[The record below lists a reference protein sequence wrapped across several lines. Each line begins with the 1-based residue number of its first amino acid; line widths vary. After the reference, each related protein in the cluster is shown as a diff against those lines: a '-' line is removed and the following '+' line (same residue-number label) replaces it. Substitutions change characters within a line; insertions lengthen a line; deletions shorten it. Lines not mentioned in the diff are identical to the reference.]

1 MAAVGAEKLDLFMT
15 KFLIM
20 AIEFALA
27 LRAGHPE
34 NFGHKATPPDLS
46 SPATARDRRKI
57 SPCGRND
64 KRFSLR
70 AFAALREMT
79 FFRMRILSPAKT
91 PSSQSLEFW
100 IVII

>member
-1 MAAVGAEKLDLFMT
+1 MAAIGAEELDLLVA
-15 KFLIM
+15 KFLVVT
-20 AIEFALA
+20 IEFAVA
-27 LRAGHPE
+27 LRASHPK
-34 NFGHKATPPDLS
+34 NFRHKATPPDLS